1 MLLKTAMRLQ
11 ATYIM
16 QTLLM
21 DIWNTLR
28 RAQAAA
34 KRIRDEELGDSSD
47 AQDAAP
53 PKRQRLDS
61 ASASSPAEVDRT
73 LCCLHMLKPHVT
85 PHGLGSGAANF
96 PGCIYFLI
104 PAVTCPVSSI
114 PYIHVE
120 SCQPAVDTK
129 Y

>member
-1 MLLKTAMRLQ
+1 MLLKTAMPLQ

-21 DIWNTLR
+21 DIWNTMR

-34 KRIRDEELGDSSD
+34 KRIRDEELGESSD

-53 PKRQRLDS
+53 PKRQRLDT

-85 PHGLGSGAANF
+85 PHGLGSGAATI
-96 PGCIYFLI
+96 PGCLSPNTCGYISCVKHSLYPRGKL
-104 PAVTCPVSSI
+104 PASS
-114 PYIHVE
+114 
-120 SCQPAVDTK
+120 
-129 Y
+129 